1 MSDLAESPAGDAPDH
16 ATLEPNVRYVGLVTR
31 AISWVI
37 DAVLINAVA
46 IGAGLGFGLVAS
58 LFHIPNEVKTVLEAA
73 AATLYVVWAAAY
85 FVGFWSITGQTPGSR
100 VMQVRLVT
108 PGGKRLKPGRA
119 FVRWVGMNLAAIP
132 LFAGFV
138 PIVFDDQR
146 RGFADWLAHTRV
158 IEAPQMSLAETR
170 RAAVQAARERAEP

>member
-1 MSDLAESPAGDAPDH
+1 MSDLAESPAGDAPED
-16 ATLEPNVRYVGLVTR
+16 ATLEQNVRYVGLVTR
-31 AISWVI
+31 AVSWVI

-46 IGAGLGFGLVAS
+46 IGVGVGIGLVAS
-58 LFHIPNEVKTVLEAA
+58 LFHIPSEVKTLLEAA
-73 AATLYVVWAAAY
+73 AATVYVLWTAAY

-108 PGGKRLKPGRA
+108 PDAGRLKPGRA
-119 FVRWVGMNLAAIP
+119 FVRWIGMNLAAIP

-170 RAAVQAARERAEP
+170 RAAVQAARQQAEP